1 MADVMHVIK
10 KDMKEGSMVIKVES
24 ADDLWHLER
33 MIGPGD
39 TVKSRTM
46 RKVSVKAGGEFAMS
60 EKRPMV
66 LAIEAEKLSF
76 DETTGTLRIT
86 GKITE
91 GPSDTKLSSYHTI
104 AVEPGTVIT
113 VTKERGGASD
123 MKRIKESAVRQ
134 PRILLCVMDREDA
147 DFALVSGRGIS
158 VIGKVECHDRED
170 MDSYHAEVLKFL
182 SNQQGYDALVVAGP
196 GFEAGNMAKFA
207 RENDPKLAARIKVES
222 ASHTGINGINE
233 VMRRSGER
241 VLKESRIGAESRLVE
256 EVLSRMKSDGLVTY
270 GKAHVAGAISMGAV
284 ETLLVSREKMSEFE
298 GLMEECEKMKGEVK
312 VITAD
317 HSLGEQFLHLG
328 GIAATLRFKTA
339 Y

>member
-1 MADVMHVIK
+1 MHVIK
-10 KDMKEGSMVIKVES
+10 KDYKEGSMVIRVEN

-33 MIGPGD
+33 IIGPGD

-66 LAIEAEKLSF
+66 IAIEAEKLSF

-91 GPSDTKLSSYHTI
+91 GPPDTKLSSYHTL
-104 AVEPGTVIT
+104 AVEPGTVMT
-113 VTKERGGASD
+113 VTKKRWGASD
-123 MKRIKESAVRQ
+123 MKRIKESSLRQ
-134 PRILLCVMDREDA
+134 PRILICVMDREDA
-147 DFALVSGRGIS
+147 DFAMVSGRGIS

-170 MDSYHAEVLKFL
+170 MDAYRAEVLKFL
-182 SNQQGYDALVVAGP
+182 KNQQGYDVSVVAGP
-196 GFEAGNMAKFA
+196 GFEAGNFLKYA
-207 RENDPKLAARIKVES
+207 RENDRELGRRLVLEG

-241 VLKESRIGAESRLVE
+241 VLQESRIGSESRLVE
-256 EVLSRMKSDGLVTY
+256 DILGRIRADGLVTY
-270 GKAHVAGAISMGAV
+270 GKAQVAKAIGVGAV
-284 ETLLVSREKMSEFE
+284 GTLLVSREKMSEYE
-298 GLMEECEKMKGEVK
+298 GLMQQCEEMKGDVK

-328 GIAATLRFKTA
+328 GIAATLRFRIE
-339 Y
+339 